1 MRLLFVVQRY
11 GAEVPGGAELA
22 GRQFAS
28 RLAARGHEVEVLTSC
43 AVSYVDWANVYP
55 PGTEET
61 DGVLV
66 HRLRT
71 ARPRQPHVFDPLHA
85 RVPFGRRVPPPFLQ
99 REWMRLQGPELPG
112 LVPWLRAR
120 AAGFDRVI
128 FFTYLYYTSWAG
140 LPAAAG
146 LAPTVLHPTAH
157 DEPPLYLPL
166 FDLTF
171 RLPSALAF
179 LSEEEA
185 ELVTRRLQPP
195 FSQGDRSSWRPEI
208 RPHGGCYS
216 PRTPLPLQGG
226 RSSWRGDRSWRPQ
239 APVTVTGLGVDL
251 DAAGDGA
258 AFRLEA
264 GLGMRPYIV
273 YVGRVDPGKGSVE
286 LFDFFAA
293 YKRRNPSDLALV
305 VVGDPVVAPPRH
317 PDVIVTGFVPEA
329 TKRGA
334 IAGACALVQPS
345 YFESFSL
352 VVAEA
357 WAQRRPV
364 LAQGRCEVLAGH
376 ARRSGGGIPFRGFAE
391 FEAALDLIRSDRALA
406 GALGRAGR
414 RYVEA
419 RCSWDRILDGY
430 ERFLGRLGPVRARPV

>member
-11 GAEVPGGAELA
+11 GVEVPGGAELA
-22 GRQFAS
+22 GREFAS
-28 RLAARGHEVEVLTSC
+28 RLAARGHDVEVLTSC

-55 PGTEET
+55 PGTQEL

-66 HRLRT
+66 HRLPS
-71 ARPRQPHVFDPLHA
+71 ARPRQNHVFDPLHA
-85 RVPFGRRVPPPFLQ
+85 RVPFGRRRVPLFLQ
-99 REWMRLQGPELPG
+99 REWMRLQGPHLPELA
-112 LVPWLRAR
+112 PWLRRR
-120 AAGFDRVI
+120 AAGFDRVV

-157 DEPPLYLPL
+157 DEPPLYMPL

-179 LSEEEA
+179 LTEEEA
-185 ELVTRRLQPP
+185 ALVARRFRL
-195 FSQGDRSSWRPEI
+195 R
-208 RPHGGCYS
+208 
-216 PRTPLPLQGG
+216 
-226 RSSWRGDRSWRPQ
+226 
-239 APVTVTGLGVDL
+239 APATVTGLGVDL
-251 DAAGDGA
+251 DATGDPT
-258 AFRLEA
+258 AFRLQA
-264 GLGMRPYIV
+264 GLGTRPYVV

-286 LFDFFAA
+286 LFDFFTA

-305 VVGDPVVAPPRH
+305 IVGDPVAPPPSH
-317 PDVIVTGFVPEA
+317 PDVFVTGFVSET

-334 IAGACALVQPS
+334 IAGATVLVQPS

-357 WAQRRPV
+357 WAQAKPV
-364 LAQGRCEVLAGH
+364 LVQGRCDVLEGQ
-376 ARRSGGGIPFRGFAE
+376 ARRSGGGLPFRGFAE
-391 FEAALDLIRSDRALA
+391 FETALDLILSDPALA

-414 RYVEA
+414 RYVE
-419 RCSWDRILDGY
+419 RCCSWDAVLGRYEGFLD
-430 ERFLGRLGPVRARPV
+430 RLGPTRARSSEVRSEIPLPGGKRS